1 MNEVVGRVS
10 IRHALN
16 EFLAKVGGHI
26 GYGVSTSHRRKDD
39 ATEILKKSL
48 KYV

>member
-1 MNEVVGRVS
+1 MKNVEVT
-10 IRHALN
+10 LN